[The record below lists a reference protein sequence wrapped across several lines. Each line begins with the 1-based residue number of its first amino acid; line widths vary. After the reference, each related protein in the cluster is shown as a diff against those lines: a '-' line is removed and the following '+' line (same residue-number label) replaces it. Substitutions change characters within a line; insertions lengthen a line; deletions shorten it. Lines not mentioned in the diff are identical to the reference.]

1 MSGGADC
8 PHSLRKRL
16 AEGVGYSKRR
26 RRCRQRTGAPVI
38 FCRRKLGTCF
48 TRLNA
53 NIVEEDGAFTVSVR
67 IFNHLKTKDGV
78 WGQEIAATF
87 DMASLM
93 VGSLA
98 SQFSIPEKCVS
109 IKIVMQR
116 YRDGTVH

>member
-1 MSGGADC
+1 
-8 PHSLRKRL
+8 
-16 AEGVGYSKRR
+16 
-26 RRCRQRTGAPVI
+26 VI
-38 FCRRKLGTCF
+38 FCNNKLGTDF
-48 TRLNA
+48 TRLHA

-67 IFNHLKTKDGV
+67 IFNHLKTKDCV

-98 SQFSIPEKCVS
+98 SQFSIPENCVS